1 MNQKIKEEDERFT
14 RGMKFLNKLERKDE
28 PWSMSALHD
37 IAPDLARFVVEF
49 AYGDVHSRPGLSEQQ
64 RQLTKISALAALGY
78 AGDELKLHI
87 RCALN
92 AGCTA
97 TEIIEVLIQIAVYA
111 GFPAAINAMLVAKEV
126 LPEGVH
132 TPT

>member
-1 MNQKIKEEDERFT
+1 MNQETKDDRFARGLKILKR
-14 RGMKFLNKLERKDE
+14 LEHADE

-37 IAPDLARFVVEF
+37 IAPDLPRFIVEF

-78 AGDELKLHI
+78 AKDELKLHI

-111 GFPAAINAMLVAKEV
+111 GFPAAINAMLAAKEV
-126 LPEGVH
+126 LPKDTTH
-132 TPT
+132 AAT